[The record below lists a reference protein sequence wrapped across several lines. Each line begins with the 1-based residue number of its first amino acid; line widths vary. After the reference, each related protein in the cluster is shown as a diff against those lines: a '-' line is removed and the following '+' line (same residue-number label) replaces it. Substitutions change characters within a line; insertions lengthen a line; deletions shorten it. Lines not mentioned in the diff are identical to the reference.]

1 MNANTSGRKLYVCIP
16 FRMNSEIQYIKLRD
30 GMLVAYLE
38 EGRKNKPTILFI
50 HGLAN
55 AALVWQWN
63 IQFLKDHFHCIAI
76 DLPGNGHSSRGNYP
90 YSISFYAEVIEEVL
104 DALHLNSVVLCGHS
118 MGGQIAI
125 HFTLNRPSRVQQL
138 ILMAPAGF
146 EYYTPEEAI
155 LFRSAITLGNF
166 LNMDELHIA
175 QSIQASFF
183 RPNTVTQ
190 TIIDELNRFIRQHN
204 RESYRRMLDLS
215 IASMLENQIF
225 DQLNQ
230 LDCAVL
236 VFFGEEDMLIPNRFL
251 HPIPTRKIAENA
263 CAHIKQV
270 QLHTYPMTGHFVHI
284 EQALAVN
291 ATMLAHLKKMS
302 ATANS

>member
-1 MNANTSGRKLYVCIP
+1 
-16 FRMNSEIQYIKLRD
+16 MNSSSQYIELRD
-30 GMLVAYLE
+30 GMRVAYLE
-38 EGRKNKPTILFI
+38 EGKKYQPTILFV

-90 YSISFYAEVIEEVL
+90 YSISFFGEVIEEL
-104 DALHLNSVVLCGHS
+104 MDAMHLNSVILCGHS

-125 HFTLNRPSRVQQL
+125 QYALNHPSRVQQL

-155 LFRSAITLGNF
+155 LFRSAIILGNF

-183 RPNTVTQ
+183 RPNTLTQ
-190 TIIDELNRFIRQHN
+190 TIIDELNGFIRQHN

-215 IASMLENQIF
+215 IASMLEDQIF
-225 DQLNQ
+225 YQLKQ
-230 LDCAVL
+230 LDCKVL

-251 HPIPTRKIAENA
+251 HPISTRKIAEKA
-263 CAHIKQV
+263 CAEIKQV
-270 QLHTYPMTGHFVHI
+270 TLHTYPLTGHFVHI
-284 EQALAVN
+284 EQSLEVN
-291 ATMLAHLKKMS
+291 VTILSYLKKVGKS
-302 ATANS
+302 DNS